1 MEFKRWLGERHENDV
16 IAVDTETTGLNPRDK
31 GAAIR
36 LIQFGDTKTG
46 WSVPW
51 LDWRGL
57 ALEALGNF
65 DGIFATHNG
74 AFEMKWIH
82 EHSPYRLPRART
94 VDTMIGAHIINPLG
108 SGALKQLSVKYV
120 DDKAGAGQ
128 NTLHE
133 AFAAHGWD
141 WSTVPVNY
149 EPYWSYAALDTVL
162 TAQLW
167 DKFKPQLT
175 GVGAYKDV
183 FDLEMAVRFVVSAM
197 EQRGARVDLDYSQEM
212 YEKLSEDADIAA
224 EWAKSVFGIN
234 IASNAQLGDTLVK
247 NGGEL
252 FDFTPTGQPKVDKYT
267 LKVLSDPENDYPRS
281 VQLLAGQALRVRRN
295 RKFASTYFHNFVTK
309 NVDGYIHAD
318 IRTLGARTG
327 RMSVGQP
334 ALQQL
339 PKNGSLVRNAFI
351 PREGNVLVTTDYS
364 QIEMRLMAEASEDPG
379 LQAAFHNAD
388 ATGGDFF
395 VEMGKIVY
403 GEPDFRKA
411 DKRRG
416 LLKNTF
422 YGKAYGAGPAKMA
435 ESAGVPV
442 ARMEAVVSTVDE
454 RFPGLRSFMSKIE
467 SAGVERERRE
477 GEGYVITPVGRR
489 LPCDKGKVY
498 ALTNYYLQSWAADVL
513 KKALVRLDAAGYDEF
528 MILPVHDEIVMDI
541 PAAYAEQA
549 LRDVPKIM
557 QELDHAVPLTA
568 ESEGPLGRWGEKYE
582 VA

>member
-1 MEFKRWLGERHENDV
+1 MEFKRWLGERHENNV
-16 IAVDTETTGLNPRDK
+16 VAVDTETTGLNPRDK

-36 LIQFGDTKTG
+36 LIQFGDTKVG

-57 ALEALGNF
+57 ALEALTAF
-65 DGIFATHNG
+65 DGTIATHNG

-108 SGALKQLSVKYV
+108 SGALKTLSVKYV

-133 AFAAHGWD
+133 AFAEHGWD
-141 WSTVPVNY
+141 WATVPVNY

-175 GVGAYKDV
+175 GSGPYKDV

-197 EQRGARVDLDYSQEM
+197 EQRGARVDLDYSQDM
-212 YEKLSEDADIAA
+212 YEKLSADANVAA

-267 LKVLSDPENDYPRS
+267 LKVLSDPENDYPKS

-295 RKFASTYFHNFVTK
+295 RKFASTYFQNFVTK

-351 PREGNVLVTTDYS
+351 PRDGNVLVTTDYS

-403 GEPDFRKA
+403 GEPDFIKA

-442 ARMEAVVSTVDE
+442 ARMETVVNTVDE

-467 SAGVERERRE
+467 SKGVERERKE
-477 GEGYVITPVGRR
+477 GEAYVITPVGRR
-489 LPCDKGKVY
+489 LPADKGKVY

-557 QELDHAVPLTA
+557 QELDHAIPLTA
-568 ESEGPLGRWGEKYE
+568 ESEGPLARWGEKYE